1 MSAITPTAE
10 ELKAQ
15 CFTPET
21 LFGAVNSF
29 HRDGFL
35 VLEGVEDPKLLTDMN
50 AFLLTEGEEVQ
61 ASSHIAEQGHP
72 TSQYIHL
79 DRRGS

>member
-1 MSAITPTAE
+1 MTAIIPTAE

-15 CFTPET
+15 SFTPET

-35 VLEGVEDPKLLTDMN
+35 VLEGVEDPKHLTNMN
-50 AFLLTEGEEVQ
+50 AFLLTEGREIQRSKHVAEE
-61 ASSHIAEQGHP
+61 EHP
-72 TSQYIHL
+72 T
-79 DRRGS
+79 RA